1 MNLERLRLQFHQV
14 LKHSSEGNEMVQTT
28 GNEMVQTCSNSRC
41 ILWEN
46 IPPQSN
52 YQMLSIFINYNM
64 WETLWQPLTTFSKD
78 GENIWENNLLH
89 SVAKRVIGA
98 KHLLCVSILALK
110 TPNLLGAFGFGLFKH
125 PKGWGL

>member
-1 MNLERLRLQFHQV
+1 MATFDYFFQRWG
-14 LKHSSEGNEMVQTT
+14 KHMGK
-28 GNEMVQTCSNSRC
+28 
-41 ILWEN
+41 
-46 IPPQSN
+46 QS
-52 YQMLSIFINYNM
+52 
-64 WETLWQPLTTFSKD
+64 
-78 GENIWENNLLH
+78 LH